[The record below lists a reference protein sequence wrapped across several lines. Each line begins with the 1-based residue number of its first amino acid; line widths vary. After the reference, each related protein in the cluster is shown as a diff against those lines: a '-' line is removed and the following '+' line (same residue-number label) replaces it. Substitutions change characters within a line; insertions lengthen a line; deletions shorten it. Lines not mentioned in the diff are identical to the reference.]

1 MDKGMIPYVILGCV
15 ALMIAVKIFSGMIF
29 TMYEDFFMGKKE
41 KNVDNLDDLIKAR
54 AMLMKK
60 AEPAATKGEGS
71 VKKPDLKLVEE
82 ATDPESKKRKE
93 ILHQIYDLDVKRFKD
108 EADDAYYARILK
120 LPSAFTTDAV
130 KKAYKERAKACHP
143 DRFDLKSFDEKTQ
156 KKLKTKIHENF
167 LIIQKAYDHFKK
179 AA

>member
-1 MDKGMIPYVILGCV
+1 MIG
-15 ALMIAVKIFSGMIF
+15 VKIFSGMIF

-41 KNVDNLDDLIKAR
+41 KNVENLDDLIKAR
-54 AMLMKK
+54 MLLMKK
-60 AEPAATKGEGS
+60 ADPISTNKGEGGA
-71 VKKPDLKLVEE
+71 KKPDLKLVEE

-108 EADDAYYARILK
+108 EADDTYYARILK
-120 LPSAFTTDAV
+120 LPAAFNQEAV

-143 DRFDLKSFDEKTQ
+143 DRFDLKTFDEKTQ
-156 KKLKTKIHENF
+156 KKLKAKIHENF